1 MGSTYSISETN
12 VFLWY
17 TLLSSVAIN
26 CKVTKAVAAI
36 KSSFPEMTPPP
47 ICKFSENSSKSD
59 NPSVP
64 KTTCNMNEINYM
76 FDYSNGRLCFAHNVA
91 ILEVSCLKNTKHREK
106 LMLQAYMVLYVLFCF
121 VLFTTTGYDPKTL
134 LEIV

>member
-1 MGSTYSISETN
+1 MLVSNTKIYNII
-12 VFLWY
+12 LW
-17 TLLSSVAIN
+17 
-26 CKVTKAVAAI
+26 I
-36 KSSFPEMTPPP
+36 KYESDPPP
-47 ICKFSENSSKSD
+47 PCFWKFSENSSKSD

-106 LMLQAYMVLYVLFCF
+106 LMLQAYMVLYVLF
-121 VLFTTTGYDPKTL
+121 TTTGYDPKTL